1 MEQDNNQQ
9 NNENDNDY
17 FMYCMKLIRETKK
30 IDKNTMNS
38 LIKNM
43 EKLSEETKLKLI
55 TELILA
61 YNYGLKYYQPDEN
74 N

>member
-1 MEQDNNQQ
+1 MNQDNNEVFSQ
-9 NNENDNDY
+9 
-17 FMYCMKLIRETKK
+17 CITLIRETKK
-30 IDKNTMNS
+30 IDKPTMNN
-38 LIKNM
+38 LINNIQFLSDKN
-43 EKLSEETKLKLI
+43 KSTII